1 MSTRLATADRDRVV
15 RFKAPRTTPVERW
28 YAVQLRKVARQIDE
42 LVNGQVQPEA
52 TPSSYVPGIL
62 QALQAYAPALTGWAT
77 SVADRMIRDVDRV
90 DRREWYGR
98 SQEISKLLEAE
109 IQGAPTG
116 ATYRKLQ
123 AEQVSLITSLPTKA
137 AERVNKLAIEGVIKG
152 QRADQIAAAIMETGE
167 VTKSRANLIARTEV
181 ARAQANLTEARARYV
196 GSPGYTWQTV
206 GDSDVRHDHKILNG
220 TFHSWD
226 DPPISDVKAGI
237 RAHPGCIFN
246 CRCFSLPSIPN
257 L

>member
-1 MSTRLATADRDRVV
+1 MSVRLATADRDRVV

-77 SVADRMIRDVDRV
+77 SVADRMIRDVDRI

-98 SQEISKLLEAE
+98 SQEISKLLDAE

-181 ARAQANLTEARARYV
+181 ARAQANLTQARAEYV
-196 GSPGYTWQTV
+196 GCTEYIWRTV
-206 GDSDVRHDHKILNG
+206 GDSDVRHDHKVLNG
-220 TFHSWD
+220 KVFRYDS
-226 DPPISDVKAGI
+226 PPIADEASST
-237 RAHPGCIFN
+237 RSNPGCIWN
-246 CRCFSLPSIPN
+246 CRCHADPIIAL
-257 L
+257 